1 MMLLHTDGKPL
12 KTHLRTLRVLVPL
25 LLLTHH
31 CRGQSQLIGS
41 PQPIVAHLG
50 SDIILAC
57 YLVPA
62 VNVADLT
69 LEWTRPDMDPRF
81 VHVMRLG
88 QEMVDKKHKLFEGR
102 TSMFTDELKNGNISL
117 KLSNVQLS
125 DQGKY
130 RCFIPELNQQAFV
143 ELVCASGPASPPVIS
158 ISGVD
163 GQTGG
168 VVLQCESAGWYP
180 EPEVLWLDAEEKL
193 LSAGP
198 PETVRGPD
206 DLYTVSSRV
215 TVEKRHSNSFTC
227 RVQHHNTNRTTQTHL
242 QVPDDFFIVPSSC
255 IAPVAVSVLFGLM
268 FVIAVVLFVWKWRQ
282 NINET
287 KRNRLDQ
294 VDEGEG
300 GQLMT
305 SETAP
310 VKDLERQEEKSK
322 QLQEEKTR
330 REGAEREV
338 EDTDPQSDSSE
349 FHLASEVNQHHHDM
363 KEGIAKSQAGGPGE
377 PLHTPHTQTS
387 DSGFDIE
394 VDQHGKYFRLRN
406 TSAQDKQ
413 LGLWELYLQVNT
425 KQPIKFTFKQS
436 FILQAGESVRMC
448 ARGYGS
454 NYSNT
459 DLKWNHLKP
468 WSSGDR
474 LQFSLYSN
482 TREIQH
488 ELCVTIP

>member
-1 MMLLHTDGKPL
+1 
-12 KTHLRTLRVLVPL
+12 
-25 LLLTHH
+25 
-31 CRGQSQLIGS
+31 
-41 PQPIVAHLG
+41 
-50 SDIILAC
+50 
-57 YLVPA
+57 
-62 VNVADLT
+62 
-69 LEWTRPDMDPRF
+69 
-81 VHVMRLG
+81 
-88 QEMVDKKHKLFEGR
+88 
-102 TSMFTDELKNGNISL
+102 
-117 KLSNVQLS
+117 
-125 DQGKY
+125 
-130 RCFIPELNQQAFV
+130 
-143 ELVCASGPASPPVIS
+143 
-158 ISGVD
+158 
-163 GQTGG
+163 
-168 VVLQCESAGWYP
+168 
-180 EPEVLWLDAEEKL
+180 
-193 LSAGP
+193 
-198 PETVRGPD
+198 
-206 DLYTVSSRV
+206 
-215 TVEKRHSNSFTC
+215 
-227 RVQHHNTNRTTQTHL
+227 
-242 QVPDDFFIVPSSC
+242 
-255 IAPVAVSVLFGLM
+255 M

-322 QLQEEKTR
+322 QGGEAEGEEEQKKEKQRREEEQKKEKQRREEELKKERTKIKEVHLLLMKEVEQKQTELWKKEKELKEAQRQLETQRTENRQLRTELQEEKTR

-349 FHLASEVNQHHHDM
+349 FHLASE
-363 KEGIAKSQAGGPGE
+363 SQAGGPGE